1 MIDMML
7 ETDPKILEQTNRNSG
22 FENTNQAISRQ
33 AVVCMN
39 PIIKAGEAQR
49 SPVIQIKRFFQLG
62 LQATP
67 KIIMPEF
74 RLDGAKDEYF
84 VKHDGTG
91 TKSTGSFILAA
102 VYSF

>member
-1 MIDMML
+1 M
-7 ETDPKILEQTNRNSG
+7 TGYFGTNLYEITATLN
-22 FENTNQAISRQ
+22 
-33 AVVCMN
+33 
-39 PIIKAGEAQR
+39 IKPMAG
-49 SPVIQIKRFFQLG
+49 L
-62 LQATP
+62 
-67 KIIMPEF
+67 IIMPEF